1 MDPVSP
7 DAPAALAEG
16 KPKLKD
22 RLKAMFEEFGP
33 IAVATYFALFFLV
46 LGSMGL
52 AVSVYGVQVAE
63 KFGWKMDGAVGTAGT
78 WAIAYGIT
86 KGLQPIRI
94 LVALALTPLV
104 AKIPFVA
111 RLRKKRS

>member
-1 MDPVSP
+1 MTTETSAPL
-7 DAPAALAEG
+7 PAAE

-33 IAVATYFALFFLV
+33 IAIATYFGLFFLT
-46 LGSMGL
+46 LGGMAI
-52 AVSVYGVQVAE
+52 AVNVFGVQIAE
-63 KFGWKMDGAVGTAGT
+63 KFGWKVDGTVGTAGT

-94 LVALALTPLV
+94 LVALVLTPLV
-104 AKIPFVA
+104 AKLPFVA
-111 RLRKKRS
+111 KFRKKKAA